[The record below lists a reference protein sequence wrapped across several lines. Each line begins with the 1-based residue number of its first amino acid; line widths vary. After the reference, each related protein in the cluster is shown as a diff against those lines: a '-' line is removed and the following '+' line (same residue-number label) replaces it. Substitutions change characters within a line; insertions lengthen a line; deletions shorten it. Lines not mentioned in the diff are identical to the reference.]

1 MELWIVAGLALAA
14 VVAVIVLRLRS
25 RRGAGRRGETGNI
38 YPLW

>member
-14 VVAVIVLRLRS
+14 LVAVIVLRFRS
-25 RRGAGRRGETGNI
+25 RRVANRRGETGNI